1 MSVTIYEIAERAGV
15 SSSTV
20 ARILRGDVRESHSRS
35 AATAKRIRQIAN
47 ELGYRPNLR
56 ARAFSRGRTHGI
68 GLLYTDDA
76 WIFEG
81 VNTAVVNSLVRSL
94 QREGYH
100 LVFTPVDE
108 SGSWEGI
115 VLGGQIDGGVVFQT
129 LPAEVADAVR
139 ERQLPLVLLGD
150 DTDPAM
156 SQVVVDDFAGA
167 YAATKHLIGLGHQ
180 RLMLFVHES
189 VKPHCSVE
197 ERLSGYR
204 TAMDEAGLMPCE
216 RLRLSEGE
224 AVDMLV
230 RGNSRPT
237 GVVCY
242 SDLESTLLVH
252 ALWQYGVAIPS
263 DVSLV
268 GFNDVF
274 ATRYMTP
281 PLTTVGFD
289 AAKIGEHGARLVLE
303 LVGAAEADR
312 KPTVVTVK
320 PTLIVRGSTGPVALS
335 KDRPIGPA
343 NGLLDNGHGTNGT
356 SANRP
361 PDNGKPSKGNVA
373 IAKSNGASRNGAKRR
388 VANESNALQSKPGN
402 D

>member
-20 ARILRGDVRESHSRS
+20 ARILRGDVRESHRRS
-35 AATAKRIRQIAN
+35 AATAQRIRQIAS
-47 ELGYRPNLR
+47 EMGYRPNLR

-81 VNTAVVNSLVRSL
+81 VNTEVVNSLVRSL

-100 LVFTPVDE
+100 LVFTPVDD
-108 SGSWEGI
+108 SGSWEEI

-150 DTDPAM
+150 DTDPGM

-167 YAATKHLIGLGHQ
+167 YAATKHLLGLGH
-180 RLMLFVHES
+180 RRVMMFVHES

-204 TAMDEAGLMPCE
+204 TAMDEAGLMPKEC
-216 RLRLSEGE
+216 LRLSEGE
-224 AVDMLV
+224 AVDVLV
-230 RGNSRPT
+230 RGEDRPT
-237 GVVCY
+237 GIVCY

-252 ALWQYGVAIPS
+252 ALWQYGVAIPG

-274 ATRYMTP
+274 GTRYMTP

-289 AAKIGEHGARLVLE
+289 AAKIGDHGAKLVLE
-303 LVGAAEADR
+303 LVCAAEADR

-320 PTLIVRGSTGPVALS
+320 PTLIVRGSTGPLALREATAS
-335 KDRPIGPA
+335 KP
-343 NGLLDNGHGTNGT
+343 N
-356 SANRP
+356 
-361 PDNGKPSKGNVA
+361 NGKPSIANGSVA
-373 IAKSNGASRNGAKRR
+373 RTNGAKRR
-388 VANESNALQSKPGN
+388 PVKQSNSLPSDGLQRKPGN